1 MLYCQLFCVVVFP
14 PARSVPDAGHGGDG
28 DIAMAS
34 NADSP
39 VLGGIGM
46 LSNASGDDV
55 NTPASVTEIPLSNDS
70 IQGM

>member
-1 MLYCQLFCVVVFP
+1 
-14 PARSVPDAGHGGDG
+14 
-28 DIAMAS
+28 MAS